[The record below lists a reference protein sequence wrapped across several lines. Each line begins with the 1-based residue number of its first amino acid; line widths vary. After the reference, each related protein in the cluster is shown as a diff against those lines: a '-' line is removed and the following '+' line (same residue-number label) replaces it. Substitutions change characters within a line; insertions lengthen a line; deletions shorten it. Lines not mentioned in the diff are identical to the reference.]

1 MRFSPRWL
9 IFAFIA
15 LLTGIA
21 LSVSFAAGF
30 PLTSDPLS
38 VFSGPAPPDCT
49 QETNTFAAD
58 QDSYIEEGS
67 NSNFGTGT
75 TLQVNNGG
83 GFLEGTIKRTMVR
96 FALPALP
103 VGCTVTSATLR
114 LYNQNATSGRTIEA
128 LRITEA
134 WQELTVNGNNIPATD
149 GPAATSQVQGAGQYQ
164 DWTVTTQVQAMFG
177 SNHGFLIRD
186 GTEGGGLFTSAAQ
199 QEYQSREGTNDARDP
214 ELVITWN

>member
-1 MRFSPRWL
+1 MRFGPRWL
-9 IFAFIA
+9 IFGFIA

-38 VFSGPAPPDCT
+38 VFSGQAPPDCT
-49 QETNTFAAD
+49 PETNTFPAD
-58 QDSYIEEGS
+58 QDSYVEVNS
-67 NSNFGTGT
+67 NSNFGGAT

-83 GFLEGTIKRTMVR
+83 GVFGGTTKRTLVR

-128 LRITEA
+128 LRITEP
-134 WQELTVNGNNIPATD
+134 WQELTVNGNNIPASVD
-149 GPAATSQVQGAGQYQ
+149 PEPSQVQGSGQYQ

-177 SNHGFLIRD
+177 SNHGFLLQD
-186 GTEGGGLFTSAAQ
+186 DDEGGGLLTSAAQ
-199 QEYQSREGTNDARDP
+199 QQYQSREGTNDARDP
-214 ELVITWN
+214 QLVITWN